1 LKENIKC
8 DDWMNVVIAYEPV
21 WALNNNQEIF
31 PEEIDK
37 IHSFIRKWIEDN
49 VSEEISNK
57 IRIIYGGQVDKNN
70 AERLIMMR
78 DIDGFLLSETS
89 VTPEFKDI
97 VETVN

>member
-1 LKENIKC
+1 
-8 DDWMNVVIAYEPV
+8 MNVVIAYEPV
-21 WALNNNQEIF
+21 WALNNNQEIL

-37 IHSFIRKWIEDN
+37 IHSFIRQWIEDN
-49 VSEEISNK
+49 VSEEISKK

-97 VETVN
+97 VEIVN

>member
-1 LKENIKC
+1 
-8 DDWMNVVIAYEPV
+8 M
-21 WALNNNQEIF
+21 
-31 PEEIDK
+31 K
-37 IHSFIRKWIEDN
+37 ISK
-49 VSEEISNK
+49 K

>member
-49 VSEEISNK
+49 VSE
-57 IRIIYGGQVDKNN
+57 
-70 AERLIMMR
+70 
-78 DIDGFLLSETS
+78 
-89 VTPEFKDI
+89 
-97 VETVN
+97 